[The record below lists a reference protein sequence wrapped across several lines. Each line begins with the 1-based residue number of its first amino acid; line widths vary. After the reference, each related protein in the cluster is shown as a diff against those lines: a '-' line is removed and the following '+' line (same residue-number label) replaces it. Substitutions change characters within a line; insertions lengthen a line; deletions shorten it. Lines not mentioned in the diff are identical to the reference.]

1 MGKNKKLQE
10 LELALNSLVI
20 FRKLLTNEVVLP
32 LRALLDTDT
41 TDPIIQLRQYAEFTS
56 RLYQKGTNLTDY
68 ILKIVLDDDN
78 FYIRQ
83 LAAGTEPES
92 AITACAMNE
101 LLILQRL
108 AKLRPTELQKEISY
122 YGVLP
127 EWSVSETDFREAYAE
142 HAASLRTKGFGQ
154 YARSLMFMLRD
165 GMIVPV
171 QYADT
176 VTPDMLAGDFEA
188 QHTVLRNA
196 AALLAEK
203 PAQNMLLWGDTGCGK
218 SAAVKAAVNQ
228 FGKDGL
234 RLIQLTADQLSELPE
249 VMAQIAHNPLR
260 FIIFFDDLMFDTPAG
275 AGAAMTWLEGAAA
288 AKPENVILCATAA
301 NRCLLRGE
309 DPDPET
315 CGAVSGR
322 FGLQVHFS
330 RPDEQTYRSL
340 VREFA
345 SRSGVPVTEEML
357 RGAEQ
362 YAAEH
367 SGRSPRTARQYIDL
381 LRTGDS

>member
-20 FRKLLTNEVVLP
+20 FRKLLTNDVVLP
-32 LRALLDTDT
+32 LRALLDTET

-56 RLYQKGTNLTDY
+56 RLYRHGTNLTKY
-68 ILKIVLDDDN
+68 ILKLVLEDEN

-83 LAAGTEPES
+83 LAAGTEPED

-108 AKLRPTELQKEISY
+108 SRLKPVELQKEISY

-127 EWSVSETDFREAYAE
+127 EWTVEEIDFRQTYAD
-142 HAASLRTKGFGQ
+142 HAAELKTKGFGK
-154 YARSLMFMLRD
+154 YAKALMFMLRD
-165 GMIVPV
+165 REIVPV
-171 QYADT
+171 QYADS
-176 VTPDMLAGDFEA
+176 VTPDELAGDFEA
-188 QHTVLRNA
+188 QHTVLQNA
-196 AALLAEK
+196 AALLAGK

-228 FGKDGL
+228 YGKDGL
-234 RLIQLTADQLSELPE
+234 RLIQLTPGQLNELPE
-249 VMAQIAHNPLR
+249 VMAQLADNPLR
-260 FIIFFDDLMFDTPAG
+260 FLIYFDDLMFDTSAD

-301 NRCLLRGE
+301 NRSLLRG
-309 DPDPET
+309 DAPDT
-315 CGAVSGR
+315 GTSCAVSGR
-322 FGLQVHFS
+322 FGLQIHFE

-345 SRSGVPVTEEML
+345 SRSGIHVTEELL

-362 YAAEH
+362 FAAEGA
-367 SGRSPRTARQYIDL
+367 GRSPCTARQYIDL
-381 LRTGDS
+381 LCAGK